1 MKVSFMM
8 SHKDDIKVKYRFYM
22 IELFAK
28 NWKEMFTSPLL
39 IVQKLII
46 HLYFFKGFSKPS
58 LPACMS
64 PLGLQSGQIPDAAMV
79 ASSSS
84 CSPNSAR
91 LYSHPRSGR
100 KGAWCAGANN
110 VYQWFQVDFGKYVKI
125 QKVATQGSQD
135 TSAWVKSY
143 RLAYSPDG
151 VFFEEY
157 KMKDGQR
164 VIVHGFIVK
173 CYLNWVRVFHG

>member
-1 MKVSFMM
+1 M
-8 SHKDDIKVKYRFYM
+8 
-22 IELFAK
+22 
-28 NWKEMFTSPLL
+28 L
-39 IVQKLII
+39 IT
-46 HLYFFKGFSKPS
+46 HLYCFKGFSKPS

-157 KMKDGQR
+157 KMKDDQK
-164 VIVHGFIVK
+164 VIV
-173 CYLNWVRVFHG
+173 